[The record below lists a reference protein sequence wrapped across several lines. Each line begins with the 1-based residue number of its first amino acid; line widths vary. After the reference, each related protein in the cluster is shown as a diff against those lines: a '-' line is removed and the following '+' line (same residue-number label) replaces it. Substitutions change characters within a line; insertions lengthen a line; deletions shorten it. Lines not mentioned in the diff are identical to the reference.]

1 MENKEKF
8 LKLVS
13 DEKTDTLE
21 KNEYRIKNREMLRYS
36 QYIALKVLDKMGK
49 ENISKKKL
57 ARMLKIDDVEVSYI
71 LSGKENLTLKTILD
85 IQNILNI
92 PLLNKNDIL

>member
-1 MENKEKF
+1 VGGEGALNLQTTLCIYRKTTYNIQMQQSEK
-8 LKLVS
+8 
-13 DEKTDTLE
+13 
-21 KNEYRIKNREMLRYS
+21 
-36 QYIALKVLDKMGK
+36 YIFTYW
-49 ENISKKKL
+49 IKKL
-57 ARMLKIDDVEVSYI
+57 LKIDDVEVSYI